1 MSTNQRPRTSTN
13 AACRLIVRTQI
24 FGTIVFGGVAV
35 VFITQP
41 LVLGI
46 VLGSLL
52 VLLAI
57 TTWSTRI
64 VGSRWARGIEHLS
77 VGAKQLSEGD
87 FAWRQG
93 GGLPPAMAS
102 LAASLERIALDQGD
116 RILQIGHQQGE
127 LQGIL
132 QAMRTGV
139 IALSTSGHVLH
150 MNPAATTL
158 LELDEL
164 DVRGH
169 TLDEIGVDPQ
179 LDSLATS
186 AMAERS
192 IEAAEL
198 VLDSTSGQRL
208 VVHAEPTHD
217 DNGDV
222 VGIVL
227 MLDDVTRLRRLEHM
241 RADFAAN
248 VSHELR
254 TPITSIQGY
263 AELLAGE
270 PDSDERAKY
279 ATIIERNAARLSA
292 IIEDLLSLSQLE
304 GSTAESSTDRV
315 AFSIHELLDEVVCAC
330 ADEAA
335 SRDVTLKV
343 DCGEHLECFGIQRLL
358 EQALGNLVVN
368 AIRYGPKSGTVVLA
382 AQLGSDG
389 GAHISVTDE
398 GPGIAAEH
406 RNRIFERFYRVD
418 GGRSREVGG
427 TGLGLSIVKHIAIAH
442 GGRVEV
448 DQATTAGAVFSIIL
462 PLAGPVGDA
471 SEQNLNASLTQT

>member
-1 MSTNQRPRTSTN
+1 M
-13 AACRLIVRTQI
+13 
-24 FGTIVFGGVAV
+24 
-35 VFITQP
+35 
-41 LVLGI
+41 
-46 VLGSLL
+46 
-52 VLLAI
+52 
-57 TTWSTRI
+57 
-64 VGSRWARGIEHLS
+64 
-77 VGAKQLSEGD
+77 
-87 FAWRQG
+87 
-93 GGLPPAMAS
+93 
-102 LAASLERIALDQGD
+102 
-116 RILQIGHQQGE
+116 GHQQGE

-169 TLDEIGVDPQ
+169 TLAEIGVDPQ

-186 AMAERS
+186 AMAVRS

-217 DNGDV
+217 DNGDI

-270 PDSDERAKY
+270 PESAERAKY

-304 GSTAESSTDRV
+304 GSTAELSSDRV
-315 AFSIHELLDEVVCAC
+315 AFSIHELLDEVVRAC

-343 DCGEHLECFGIQRLL
+343 DCGEHFECVGIQRLL

-368 AIRYGPKSGTVVLA
+368 AIRYGPKSGMVVLD
-382 AQLGSDG
+382 AQLGTDG
-389 GAHISVTDE
+389 EVHISVTDD

-448 DQATTAGAVFSIIL
+448 DQAPTEGAVFSIIL
-462 PLAGPVGDA
+462 PLAGSAGNA
-471 SEQNLNASLTQT
+471 SEQNLNASHTQN

>member
-1 MSTNQRPRTSTN
+1 MSKSLQPRPSTN
-13 AACRLIVRTQI
+13 AACRLIVRTQVC
-24 FGTIVFGGVAV
+24 GTIVLGGVAAI
-35 VFITQP
+35 FITQP

-52 VLLAI
+52 VLLA
-57 TTWSTRI
+57 TTIWSTRI
-64 VGSRWARGIEHLS
+64 VESRWARGIEHLS
-77 VGAKQLSEGD
+77 AGAKQLSEGE
-87 FAWRQG
+87 FGWRRG
-93 GGLPPAMAS
+93 GGVPPMMAT

-116 RILQIGHQQGE
+116 RILQMGHQQGE

-169 TLDEIGVDPQ
+169 TLAEIGVDPQ

-186 AMAERS
+186 AMAVRS

-198 VLDSTSGQRL
+198 VLDSKSGQRL

-217 DNGDV
+217 DNGDI

-270 PDSDERAKY
+270 PESAERAKY

-304 GSTAESSTDRV
+304 GSTAELSSDRV
-315 AFSIHELLDEVVCAC
+315 AFSIHELLDEVVRAC

-343 DCGEHLECFGIQRLL
+343 DCGEHFECVGIQRLL

-368 AIRYGPKSGTVVLA
+368 AIRYGPKSGMVVLD
-382 AQLGSDG
+382 AQLGTDG
-389 GAHISVTDE
+389 EVHISVTDD

-448 DQATTAGAVFSIIL
+448 DQAPTEGAVFSIIL
-462 PLAGPVGDA
+462 PLAGSAGNA
-471 SEQNLNASLTQT
+471 SEQNLSASHTQN